1 MIGKKIPIAMTISAI
16 WPAVVAL
23 AAEPSRGYQR
33 QTTVTG
39 PTRLDWVF
47 ALANQSPEKPL
58 AEWLKDYSSGDQR
71 YELYLPEKLNPR
83 KPAPLVLFIS
93 PGGEPA
99 GWAQWEQVCKEAG
112 AVFASPCNAGNACPT
127 PRRVRIVLDVL
138 DDVRRRQAID
148 ADRTY
153 LVGFS
158 GGARIACAI
167 AFALP
172 EYFGGVAAICGSENL
187 RSESWLR
194 QRVADRLSVALVTGE
209 QDFNRAEL
217 ERYRGPWLTDLG
229 VRAKVWVV
237 PKLGHSIPE
246 SKSLAEVFAWLEEAA
261 AMRRQQSRHLPAMH
275 ITAGAPPTRT
285 QAADALLKEA
295 QIRLKKASTLFSGLM
310 QLQGVVARWPDL
322 PAAATA
328 RETLLEYDA
337 RQDRPWEIDD
347 LAEQRR
353 ALAAE
358 ARATDRYASGPLP
371 QQYAADRGPMASRAL
386 ELWRKVLADNP
397 DSPAGQE
404 ARERIPKLEPL
415 IIDTKEQ

>member
-1 MIGKKIPIAMTISAI
+1 MAATAT
-16 WPAVVAL
+16 WPAVRAP
-23 AAEPSRGYQR
+23 AAEPPRGYQR
-33 QTTVTG
+33 QTAVAA

-47 ALANQSPEKPL
+47 ALANQSPATPP
-58 AEWLKDYSSGDQR
+58 AEWLKDYDSDRQQ
-71 YELYLPEKLNPR
+71 YELFLPEKLNPQ

-93 PGGEPA
+93 PGDEPA
-99 GWAQWEQVCKEAG
+99 GWAQWEQVCKQSG
-112 AVFASPCNAGNACPT
+112 AVFASPFGAGNACPT

-138 DDVRRRQAID
+138 DDVRKRQAID

-153 LVGFS
+153 LAGFS
-158 GGARIACAI
+158 GGARIACAV

-172 EYFGGVAAICGSENL
+172 EYFGGVAACCGSENL
-187 RSESWLR
+187 RGESWLR
-194 QRVADRLSVALVTGE
+194 ERVADRLSVALITGE

-237 PKLGHSIPE
+237 PKLGHAIPDGAP
-246 SKSLAEVFAWLEEAA
+246 LAQVFAWLDEAA
-261 AMRRQQSRHLPAMH
+261 SKRRQQARQRPAMH
-275 ITAGAPPTRT
+275 VAAGAPPTRT

-295 QIRLKKASTLFSGLM
+295 QQRLEKPATLYSGLM
-310 QLQGVVARWPDL
+310 QMQGVAARWPDL

-328 RETLLEYDA
+328 RETLQEYDA
-337 RQDRPWEIDD
+337 RPDRPWEMDD

-371 QQYAADRGPMASRAL
+371 HQYTAERGPMAGRAL
-386 ELWRKVLADNP
+386 ELWRQVLADSP
-397 DSPAGQE
+397 DSPAGKE
-404 ARERIPKLEPL
+404 ARQRIAELESL
-415 IIDTKEQ
+415 IAKTKEK